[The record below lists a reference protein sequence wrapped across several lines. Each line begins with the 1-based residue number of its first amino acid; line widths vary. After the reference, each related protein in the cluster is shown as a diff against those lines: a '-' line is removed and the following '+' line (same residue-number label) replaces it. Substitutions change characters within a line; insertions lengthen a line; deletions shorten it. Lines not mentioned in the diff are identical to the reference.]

1 MKGLCIDQFFT
12 YKFLSGLRW
21 SPDGKRAAFTVTVAN
36 KEENA
41 YDAFLYLYENGTV
54 KQLTALGSEKGAFW
68 EDDTHL
74 LFPAVRTKDEK
85 KRAEAGEFFTSY
97 YRLAVDGGE
106 ALPAFELPVKAG
118 ELHAMENGWW
128 FTAHIN
134 SNTPDAYLD
143 DADARKA
150 ARDEKKANEDYIVL
164 EETPFYFNGDTFHNH
179 RRTALFVRTA
189 EGCVK
194 RLTAPLMD
202 VADAACVNGKLY
214 FVGREYDGY
223 GSRRNGLYVV
233 DPATGE
239 TKNLVQQDKGYFT
252 KIKAYKDGL
261 FLAFTEGKTYEYGEV
276 PFFYFFNTDTCEC
289 TCICENKLELGSSAG
304 SDCRYGGGFNFKV
317 QGDDVYFAA
326 TVRDRS
332 NLFKMDK
339 DGNVAPVVDVI
350 GSVDC
355 FDVNAA
361 GEILMI
367 GLQNGK
373 LQELYTA
380 EAGTWKQLTEFNE
393 DQYTDRYVADYDHIT
408 VDSEGWTI
416 DGWILKPIGYD
427 PEKTYPAILD
437 IHGGPRTI
445 YSAIFY
451 HEMQYWAGQGYFV
464 FFCNPTGSDGQG
476 DKFADITGQY
486 GVHDYANIMDF
497 TDAVLA
503 RYPQI
508 DKARI
513 GVTGGSYG
521 GFMTNWIIGHT
532 DRFAAAATQRSIS
545 NWTSF
550 YGTSDIGP
558 WFGGY
563 QNKATYTQNH
573 ELMWKQ
579 SPIAYA
585 DNFKT
590 PTLII
595 HSDCDFRCPISEGY
609 QLLTA
614 LQERSVPARMVIF
627 KGENHELSRGG
638 KPLHRLRR
646 LQEISDWMDKYCKA

>member
-12 YKFLSGLRW
+12 YKFLSNLRW

-36 KEENA
+36 KEENG
-41 YDAFLYLYENGTV
+41 YDAFLYLLENGAV

-97 YRLAVDGGE
+97 YRLDVTGGE

-118 ELHAMENGWW
+118 ELHAMEGGWY
-128 FTAHIN
+128 FTAYIN
-134 SNTPDAYLD
+134 STTPDAYLD
-143 DADARKA
+143 GPEARKA

-164 EETPFYFNGDTFHNH
+164 EETPFFFNGDTFHSH
-179 RRTALFVRTA
+179 RRTALFVVKDGET
-189 EGCVK
+189 K
-194 RLTAPLMD
+194 RLTAPCMNVMD
-202 VADAACVNGKLY
+202 VAMANGRFY
-214 FVGREYDGY
+214 FIGREFESFGA
-223 GSRRNGLYVV
+223 RRCGLFCL
-233 DPATGE
+233 DPATGKTE
-239 TKNLVQQDKGYFT
+239 ELVQQDAGYFS
-252 KIKAYKDGL
+252 KIKAYKGGL
-261 FLAFTEGKTYEYGEV
+261 LLAFTEGKTYEYGEV
-276 PFFYFFNTDTCEC
+276 PFFYFFNTETKEM
-289 TCICENKLELGSSAG
+289 TCIQENKLDLGSSAG
-304 SDCRYGGGFNFKV
+304 SDCRFGGGLNFKV
-317 QGDDVYFAA
+317 VGDDVYFSA
-326 TVRDRS
+326 TLRDRS
-332 NLFKMDK
+332 LLMKMDAAC
-339 DGNVAPVVDVI
+339 VTAPVVDVI

-355 FDVNAA
+355 FDVNDA
-361 GEILMI
+361 GEVLMI

-373 LQELYTA
+373 LQEVYKE
-380 EAGTWKQLTEFNE
+380 EAGTWKQLTAFNE
-393 DQYTDRYVADYDHIT
+393 DQYKDRYVADYDHIT
-408 VDSEGWTI
+408 VDSEGWNI
-416 DGWILKPIGYD
+416 DGWILKPMDYD
-427 PEKTYPAILD
+427 PNKTYPAILD

-445 YSAIFY
+445 FSAVFF

-464 FFCNPTGSDGQG
+464 FFCNPTGSDGRG
-476 DKFADITGQY
+476 DVFADITGQY

-573 ELMWKQ
+573 ERMWQQ

-595 HSDCDFRCPISEGY
+595 HSDCDYRCPVSEGY

-614 LQERSVPARMVIF
+614 LQERGVPARMVIF

-638 KPLHRLRR
+638 KPLHRLKR
-646 LQEISDWMDKYCKA
+646 LTEISSWMDKYCKG